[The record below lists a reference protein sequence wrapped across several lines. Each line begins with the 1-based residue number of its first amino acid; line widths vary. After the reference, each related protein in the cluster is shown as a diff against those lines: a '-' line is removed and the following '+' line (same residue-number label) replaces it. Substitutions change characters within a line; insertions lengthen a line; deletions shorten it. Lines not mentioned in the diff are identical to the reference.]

1 MSDTIDYLLI
11 GGGLANAQAA
21 RTIREARPSGRVAI
35 VTSEPELPYNRPPL
49 SKGYLQG
56 QESRESTRVKPQKF
70 WDDQKIEII
79 TERTATG
86 IDRQAHVVTFDDG
99 RVRRYG
105 KLSLATGS
113 EPRKLDVPGAGLPG
127 IYYLRTIADAAALRA
142 AAASAKRIVVVGAGF
157 IGTEV
162 AASLARGGAEVTML
176 MAGEV
181 ILARQIGPLAGQY
194 LMKYCE
200 ARGVKFLSDAA
211 VDSFIGTKQLAG
223 LKLKNGHEIDG
234 DLAVIGVGVAPRTTL
249 AGAAGLSL
257 GKGVLVDAYL
267 RTSDPDI
274 YAAGDLADF
283 MDERYGH
290 RFRIEH
296 WDHAKATGK
305 TVGVNMAGGAEKFD
319 HLPYF
324 FSDLFDL
331 GLEAWGDMY
340 QTDEVIERPAPVG
353 GHPAWFYLYR
363 GRLCAALLINGDK
376 TEQHVLQE
384 LLRQKPE
391 FTGDVKRQLLHSELK
406 S

>member
-1 MSDTIDYLLI
+1 MSDTIDYLLV
-11 GGGLANAQAA
+11 GGGLAHAQAA
-21 RTIREARPSGRVAI
+21 RTIREARAGGRVVI

-56 QESRESTRVKPQKF
+56 RESRESTWVKPQKF
-70 WDDQKIEII
+70 WNDQKIEII
-79 TERTATG
+79 TGRTVSG
-86 IDRQAHVVTFDDG
+86 IDRQAHAVTFDDG
-99 RVRRYG
+99 SVMRYG
-105 KLSLATGS
+105 KLSLALGG
-113 EPRKLDVPGAGLPG
+113 EPRKLDVPGAGLARV
-127 IYYLRTIADAAALRA
+127 YYLRTIADAAALRA

-162 AASLARGGAEVTML
+162 AASLALGGADVTML
-176 MAGEV
+176 VAGEV
-181 ILARQIGPLAGQY
+181 ILARQTGPMAGKY

-223 LKLKNGHEIDG
+223 VKLRNGHEVEG
-234 DLAVIGVGVAPRTTL
+234 DLAVVGVGVAPRTTL
-249 AGAAGLSL
+249 AEEAGLGMSN
-257 GKGVLVDAYL
+257 GVLVDAYL

-274 YAAGDLADF
+274 YAAGDIANF
-283 MDERYGH
+283 MDEGYGH

-340 QTDEVIERPAPVG
+340 QTDDVIERPARGG

-363 GRLCAALLINGDK
+363 GRLCAAVLINGDK
-376 TEQHVLQE
+376 TEQQALQE
-384 LLRQKPE
+384 LLKQKPE
-391 FTGDVKRQLLHSELK
+391 FTGDVKRQMMLDR
-406 S
+406 